1 MKSWQLERGGRE
13 SLHLVDISEPKP
25 GPDQILVRTKAVS
38 LNYRDKL
45 MMEDR
50 YLHPVVY
57 PLVPG
62 SELAG
67 EVVAVGSGVF
77 RFKAGDQVASIF
89 RPKWLRGVPSSEA
102 TRETLGGPL
111 PGVLAEY
118 VLLSEQGAL
127 TYPDYLTPAE
137 ASTLPVA
144 AVTAW
149 VALLT
154 HGNLNPGE
162 TVLLQGSGGV
172 SLFALQLAVAHGAR
186 VLITSRSPAKIAR
199 LKQLGAAQVIDT
211 STNAAWD
218 EAVLRL
224 TDGRGADHILDVI
237 GGDAVPLSIQA
248 AAWGGHVAL
257 IGIMDHPTAT
267 ISIPA
272 VMVKHLRLHGVS
284 LGSRSDMEQL
294 LAFFENHRLSPII
307 DARYSFDQ
315 LPDALDHLDRG
326 PFGKLVVEIN

>member
-1 MKSWQLERGGRE
+1 
-13 SLHLVDISEPKP
+13 
-25 GPDQILVRTKAVS
+25 
-38 LNYRDKL
+38 
-45 MMEDR
+45 
-50 YLHPVVY
+50 
-57 PLVPG
+57 
-62 SELAG
+62 
-67 EVVAVGSGVF
+67 
-77 RFKAGDQVASIF
+77 
-89 RPKWLRGVPSSEA
+89 
-102 TRETLGGPL
+102 
-111 PGVLAEY
+111 
-118 VLLSEQGAL
+118 
-127 TYPDYLTPAE
+127 
-137 ASTLPVA
+137 
-144 AVTAW
+144 
-149 VALLT
+149 
-154 HGNLNPGE
+154 
-162 TVLLQGSGGV
+162 
-172 SLFALQLAVAHGAR
+172 LAVAHGAR